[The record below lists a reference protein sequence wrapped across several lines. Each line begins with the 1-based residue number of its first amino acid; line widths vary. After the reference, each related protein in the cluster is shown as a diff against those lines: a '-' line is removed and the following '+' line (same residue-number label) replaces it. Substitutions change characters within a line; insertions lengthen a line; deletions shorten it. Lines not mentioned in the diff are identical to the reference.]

1 MEKRK
6 SSIFCCL
13 PHSQTKG
20 RCYVSPWSSQ
30 DRSCA
35 PGWHQVSPKSLSLSL
50 APLFSNLRTLAVQTK
65 LTENKVSQCCLQL
78 LGFQGASQAP
88 FALYFHLQG
97 PLRAVPSC
105 SQAIVK
111 TLPITTRKVRD
122 LGQLRR
128 FNSEVNCWGWMALW
142 NKHPPTASPQ
152 QKGGCF
158 AGWSSGLAALPS
170 KPEVCG
176 SGRCCG
182 ETYHPPLP
190 LPPSSYFLRHLVL
203 RTSEGNKAGY
213 TG

>member
-30 DRSCA
+30 DRSCG

-50 APLFSNLRTLAVQTK
+50 TPLFSNLRTLAVQTK

-78 LGFQGASQAP
+78 VGFQGASQAL
-88 FALYFHLQG
+88 FALYFHPQG

-111 TLPITTRKVRD
+111 TLPITTQKIRD
-122 LGQLRR
+122 SGQLRR
-128 FNSEVNCWGWMALW
+128 FNSEVNCWGWMALLKQTSSNIIPAAEGRVLCW
-142 NKHPPTASPQ
+142 VIQ
-152 QKGGCF
+152 
-158 AGWSSGLAALPS
+158 WSS
-170 KPEVCG
+170 
-176 SGRCCG
+176 R
-182 ETYHPPLP
+182 TPLEAWG
-190 LPPSSYFLRHLVL
+190 VW
-203 RTSEGNKAGY
+203 
-213 TG
+213 